1 MDLSTLMPQQLQIV
15 KTLDRPLFV
24 SAGAGSGKTF
34 TLTRRIVYALSP
46 ESGPFVEHLDQVL
59 AITFT
64 KDAAAEIRDRVRR
77 ALIDEGMDEEALTVD
92 DAWIST
98 IHGMCSRILR
108 AHALELGIDPEFTV
122 LTDTDEL
129 MDQAVEH
136 VLARATAPDA
146 APELAASLK
155 ALYAWYPMAGE
166 GGPFGAGTTIKGL
179 VRDLLELSSQ
189 LPGGMDDVRVAR
201 GQADTSALADAYRAA
216 LGASKAT
223 TEKAQMALDAIDAFE
238 ASGKTMADAA
248 RLMMSCAMPRASK
261 AFPKEQVELL
271 KAEAADAFI
280 NIVLACGG
288 PALDAL
294 VGLARSVEA
303 EYRALKAAQSALD
316 NNDLLRMAYE
326 ALRDYPAI
334 RAAYEGRFKMVMI
347 DEFQDTDQMQVDLIR
362 YLTGAGE
369 RALCTVGDAQQSI
382 YRFRGAEVE
391 VFRRQERKVG
401 ASGAA
406 AAGAPGVVLASSGV
420 SASSGAPAGQLVK
433 LVRNFR
439 SHDEV
444 LRYVARVFDGDDGG
458 LMQGFLDLEA
468 SDGRKDTLVA
478 DASRRQ
484 ALFVAGGSTQERTQ
498 AKARAIAERF
508 RALADA
514 GQPQGGMVL
523 LLGRMTNADV
533 YAQAFRDQGL
543 DCVIAGGSVFAQAAE
558 VQTVRALVC
567 ALANPADTAQGLMPL
582 LASPMFALGAQ
593 EFLALAIRLD
603 SETGETSRRNI
614 DAGIMSDFDVP
625 GLHDLP
631 LVTRARE
638 VLRYALRRVGRDSF
652 AAIAHDAVNASGW
665 FVRLAQRGPEGKA
678 IAANV
683 LKALDAVAEA
693 EAEFGN
699 SPRSIALAFDRFLA
713 GKEAPGALNEEGD
726 GAVRIMTVHASKGL
740 EYPVVAV
747 AECFGVRKSSGAA
760 QMGRVEGGAQV
771 VALPARFDGVKLA
784 DGTFVKGDDVKKQF
798 EHAFKGKG
806 TSLWLPPE
814 LMEDVCATGSPAE
827 AFARLRNDDL
837 RLSLEERA
845 RLLYVAMT
853 RARELV
859 ILAMDAG
866 VSRGKLCAPAFDVET
881 DLTYDVLRRILPTDA
896 LDVPQLDADRLVFDN
911 SQPGDYE
918 LISLSDFTFGEQ
930 AFEANASLDAEG
942 GLVRGDVDTDAA
954 DDSASTIVPGPA
966 DPKPDSFELV
976 YPQAAG
982 VRMGICPYPMRD
994 SYSYS
999 SIAAALHA
1007 ETEDRAA
1014 EARVPMDE
1022 SGDDAES
1029 DGSEMT
1035 DADVAAV
1042 ELAGNPMALGSAFH
1056 AACQWLIEMGA
1067 DALPAERADA
1077 LARLWHL
1084 TPEQRERFDV
1094 ALERWLK
1101 SSVRAELFA
1110 WPCVRAEVPFFSLG
1124 CEDEDIAR
1132 YGAYAEGAIDA
1143 LATDPADPSR
1153 ALVIDYKT
1161 GGTPDETPD
1170 QLLEKHALQARVY
1183 ADVLHK
1189 AGFETVTVKFV
1200 RVEQANPAIFV
1211 EPAEPQVVIY
1221 NL

>member
-122 LTDTDEL
+122 LIDTDEL

-136 VLARATAPDA
+136 VLGRATAPDA

-189 LPGGMDDVRVAR
+189 LPGGMDDVCVAR

-216 LGASKAT
+216 LGASKAA
-223 TEKAQMALDAIDAFE
+223 TEKAQVALDAIDAFE
-238 ASGKTMADAA
+238 ASGKTMEDAA
-248 RLMMSCAMPRASK
+248 RLMMSCTMPRASK

-294 VGLARSVEA
+294 VDLARSVEA
-303 EYRALKAAQSALD
+303 EYRALKAGQSALD

-401 ASGAA
+401 SSAAPETAA
-406 AAGAPGVVLASSGV
+406 ASD
-420 SASSGAPAGQLVK
+420 APAGELVK

-444 LRYVARVFDGDDGG
+444 LRYVARVFDGDTGG
-458 LMQGFLDLEA
+458 LMQGFLDLEP
-468 SDGRKDTLVA
+468 SDKRKDKLKA
-478 DASRRQ
+478 KASRRQ
-484 ALFVAGGSTQERTQ
+484 AVFVAGGSTQERTQ

-508 RALADA
+508 RALADKK
-514 GQPQGGMVL
+514 QPQGSMVL

-567 ALANPADTAQGLMPL
+567 ALANPADTAQGFMPL

-593 EFLALAIRLD
+593 EFLALATKLD
-603 SETGETSRRNI
+603 EQTGETSRRNI
-614 DAGIMSDFDVP
+614 DAGIMSDSDVP
-625 GLHDLP
+625 GLQGLP

-652 AAIAHDAVNASGW
+652 AAIARDVVNASGW

-693 EAEFGN
+693 EAELGN

-837 RLSLEERA
+837 QLSLEERA

-866 VSRGKLCAPAFDVET
+866 VSRGKLCASTFDVET
-881 DLTYDVLRRILPTDA
+881 DLTYDVLRRILPTDG
-896 LDVPQLDADRLVFDN
+896 LDMPQLDADRLVFDN
-911 SQPGDYE
+911 SKPGDYE
-918 LISLSDFTFGEQ
+918 LISLADFTFGEQ

-942 GLVRGDVDTDAA
+942 RLVRGDAEAEGADAA
-954 DDSASTIVPGPA
+954 ADRPVAPGPA
-966 DPKPDSFELV
+966 DPEPDSFELV
-976 YPQAAG
+976 YPQTVG
-982 VRMGICPYPMRD
+982 VRMGTCSYPARD

-1007 ETEDRAA
+1007 EAEDRAA
-1014 EARVPMDE
+1014 ETRVPMDE
-1022 SGDDAES
+1022 AGDDAES

-1035 DADVAAV
+1035 DTDVAAV
-1042 ELAGNPMALGSAFH
+1042 EPTGNPMALGSAFH

-1094 ALERWLK
+1094 ALDRWLK
-1101 SSVRAELFA
+1101 SAVRADLLA

-1143 LATDPADPSR
+1143 LATNPADSSR

-1161 GGTPDETPD
+1161 GGTPDETPE
-1170 QLLEKHALQARVY
+1170 QLQEKHALQARVY

-1189 AGFETVTVKFV
+1189 AGFEAVTVKFV

-1211 EPAEPQVVIY
+1211 DPAEPQVVTY
-1221 NL
+1221 NF

>member
-1 MDLSTLMPQQLQIV
+1 MDLSTLMPQQLQVV

-77 ALIDEGMDEEALTVD
+77 ALIEEGMDEEALTVD

-136 VLARATAPDA
+136 VLGRATAPDA
-146 APELAASLK
+146 APELATSLK

-223 TEKAQMALDAIDAFE
+223 TEKAQVALDAIDAFE
-238 ASGKTMADAA
+238 ASGKTMEDAA
-248 RLMMSCAMPRASK
+248 RLMMSCSMPRASK

-294 VGLARSVEA
+294 VGLARAVEA
-303 EYRALKAAQSALD
+303 EYRALKAGQSALD

-401 ASGAA
+401 LTAAPDVAA
-406 AAGAPGVVLASSGV
+406 ATD
-420 SASSGAPAGQLVK
+420 APAGELVK

-444 LRYVARVFDGDDGG
+444 LRYVARVFDGDTGG
-458 LMQGFLDLEA
+458 LMQGFLDLEP
-468 SDGRKDTLVA
+468 SDKRKDKLKA
-478 DASRRQ
+478 KASRRQ

-508 RALADA
+508 QALVKA
-514 GQPQGGMVL
+514 GQPQGDMVL

-593 EFLALAIRLD
+593 EFLALATKLD
-603 SETGETSRRNI
+603 DQTGETSRRNI
-614 DAGIMSDFDVP
+614 DMGIMSDFDVP
-625 GLHDLP
+625 GLQNLP

-638 VLRYALRRVGRDSF
+638 VLRYALCRVGRDSF
-652 AAIAHDAVNASGW
+652 AAIARDVVNASGW

-693 EAEFGN
+693 EAELGN
-699 SPRSIALAFDRFLA
+699 SPRSIAFAFDRFLA

-837 RLSLEERA
+837 QLSLEERA

-866 VSRGKLCAPAFDVET
+866 VSRGKVTAPTFDVET
-881 DLTYDVLRRILPTDA
+881 DLTYDVLRRILPTGS
-896 LDVPQLDADRLVFDN
+896 LDMPQLDSDRLAFDN
-911 SQPGDYE
+911 SKPGDYE
-918 LISLSDFTFGEQ
+918 LISLADFTFGEQ
-930 AFEANASLDAEG
+930 VFEANASLDVEG
-942 GLVRGDVDTDAA
+942 RLVRGDADAA
-954 DDSASTIVPGPA
+954 DNAARSTVPGPA
-966 DPKPDSFELV
+966 DPEPDSFELV
-976 YPQAAG
+976 YPQAVG
-982 VRMGICPYPMRD
+982 VRMGTCPFPARD

-1014 EARVPMDE
+1014 ETRVPMDE
-1022 SGDDAES
+1022 AGDDAES

-1042 ELAGNPMALGSAFH
+1042 EPAGNPMALGSAFH
-1056 AACQWLIEMGA
+1056 AACQWLIEMGS

-1077 LARLWHL
+1077 LARLWCL

-1094 ALERWLK
+1094 ALDRWLK
-1101 SSVRAELFA
+1101 SAVRADLLA

-1132 YGAYAEGAIDA
+1132 YGVYAEGAIDA

-1189 AGFETVTVKFV
+1189 AGFEAVTVKFV

-1211 EPAEPQVVIY
+1211 EPAEPQVVTY